1 MSEKAVEAQM
11 KRNLLFVFAAVVL
24 ATTIVSAQS
33 QVQIEIPFPFIVGKA
48 EQPAGVW
55 VVSQSMA
62 NPHLQTFHRI
72 GGTERFMVM
81 SGPLYGSPHES
92 GAARAVFNRYEG
104 QYFLSEVWRSKLSGV
119 RLVPGA
125 AERLLIAERRQ
136 AEKVPVIAGTK

>member
-1 MSEKAVEAQM
+1 M

-33 QVQIEIPFPFIVGKA
+33 QVQFEIPFPFIAGRA

-55 VVSQSMA
+55 VVSQSSS

-72 GGTERFMVM
+72 GGTEKFMVM
-81 SGPLYGSPHES
+81 SGPAYGSPYGS

-104 QYFLSEVWRSKLSGV
+104 QYFLSEVWHSRLSGV
-119 RLVPGA
+119 RFVPGA
-125 AERLLIAERRQ
+125 AERLLIAARVQ